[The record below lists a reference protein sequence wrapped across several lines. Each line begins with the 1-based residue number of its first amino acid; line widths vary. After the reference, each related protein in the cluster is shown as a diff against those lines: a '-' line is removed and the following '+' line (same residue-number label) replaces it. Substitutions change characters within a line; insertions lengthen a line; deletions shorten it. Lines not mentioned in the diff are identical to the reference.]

1 MTTTE
6 EKTGVCPLGHH
17 GTFSQSEFHEI
28 YTPEQLV
35 EAQHKGF
42 GFYGGRAV
50 HAKGIVLEGTFTPD
64 PQASTLTTAR
74 HLQKESS
81 NILVRFSNFTSLL
94 DIADNLKDANARGF
108 AIKFIGR
115 DGFTTDIVAHSF
127 NGFPVKNTDDFRD
140 FLMALAASGPDVP
153 KPTPVDQYLDTHP
166 ATKTFANTQK
176 NPASYV
182 TMKYFAANSFKFTN
196 ADSIS
201 TYVRYQFIPQE
212 GEHLL
217 TDEQMASKS
226 PSYLQDDIK
235 ARTAAKPVK
244 FDMYAQLA
252 GQNDVIDDPSTA
264 WPDTREKVLLGVLE
278 INKVSSNTP
287 EQDKALIFIPN
298 NVPEGIQTA
307 DPMLDFRAKA
317 YPISQKGRQGMVD

>member
-1 MTTTE
+1 MTTIE
-6 EKTGVCPLGHH
+6 QKTGVCPLGHQ
-17 GTFSQSEFHEI
+17 GIFSQTEFHEI

-42 GFYGGRAV
+42 GFHGGRAI
-50 HAKGIVLEGTFTPD
+50 HAKGIILEGTFTPV
-64 PQASTLTTAR
+64 PTASALTMAR
-74 HLQKESS
+74 HLQKENS

-94 DIADNLKDANARGF
+94 DIADNSQDANARGF

-153 KPTPVDQYLDTHP
+153 KPSPVDRYLDTHP
-166 ATKTFANTQK
+166 PTKAFATTQK
-176 NPASYV
+176 NPASYA
-182 TMKYFAANSFKFTN
+182 TLKYFAANSFRFIN
-196 ADSIS
+196 ADGVS
-201 TYVRYQFIPQE
+201 TYVRYQFIPQQ

-217 TDEQMASKS
+217 TDEEMEAKS

-235 ARTAAKPVK
+235 ARIANNPVT

-252 GQNDVIDDPSTA
+252 GENDTIDDPSVA
-264 WPDTREKVLLGVLE
+264 WPDTREKVHLGVLE
-278 INKVSSNTP
+278 INKLSSNSP
-287 EQDKALIFIPN
+287 AQDKALIFIPN

-317 YPISQKGRQGMVD
+317 YPISQKGRQA